1 MSAVVFGRRAQ
12 RRNDGQARSDERRI
26 TAMCSTFG
34 GTMQRTPALNERD
47 ALWFRERGFSVVQSL
62 VMLRRNTIVS
72 VPETAAAHAPRLAA
86 ERIVRSSWRTLRG
99 RRQAALLSSVL
110 RLDEIAFPAPWTLH
124 RDAFARACA
133 ATSDHAVLTHNMATE
148 PSLLG
153 GYALVGRTA
162 HTAYLQ
168 RLAVHPTLRRRGLGS
183 ALVWE
188 SLAWAYARG
197 ATELYVN
204 TEPHN
209 EAALEL
215 YRTIGFVTVHEQ
227 LTVLERELRS
237 PA

>member
-1 MSAVVFGRRAQ
+1 
-12 RRNDGQARSDERRI
+12 
-26 TAMCSTFG
+26 MCSTFG
-34 GTMQRTPALNERD
+34 GTTQRTPALNERD
-47 ALWFRERGFSVVQSL
+47 ALWFHERGFSVVQSL

-72 VPETAAAHAPRLAA
+72 VPETAMAHASRLAP

-133 ATSDHAVLTHNMATE
+133 ATSDHAVLTHNTATE

>member
-34 GTMQRTPALNERD
+34 GTMQRTQALNERD

-72 VPETAAAHAPRLAA
+72 VPETAAAHAPCLAA
-86 ERIVRSSWRTLRG
+86 ERIVRSSWRMLRG
-99 RRQAALLSSVL
+99 RRQAALLSSLL

-133 ATSDHAVLTHNMATE
+133 ATSDHAVLTHNTATE

-215 YRTIGFVTVHEQ
+215 YRTIGFVIVHEQ
-227 LTVLERELRS
+227 LTVLERELRC